1 MLRPSML
8 LMMARVSKDVSRAKR
23 RVEPTLT
30 YALQRGGPWR
40 TVRRYDAEKY
50 EFSFVQKVMRRGR
63 AKTPGY
69 RWRILLMP
77 FNVWA
82 DEI

>member
-1 MLRPSML
+1 MRSKHYANADGAQSKALR
-8 LMMARVSKDVSRAKR
+8 
-23 RVEPTLT
+23 

-40 TVRRYDAEKY
+40 TVRSYEADRYDFA
-50 EFSFVQKVMRRGR
+50 FVQKVMRRGR